1 MELGIYHTRPVL
13 YIMEIEEILPE
24 ICSMGN
30 LIFDP
35 VWSEKN
41 HQSGSCEL
49 IHIISGHVNVIMNRQ
64 RISAGPG
71 DTVIIPSKTMHR
83 DDFDISSGLEVFMVH
98 FSWKYEKDLFARVSC
113 ASLPKMP
120 EPQKE
125 SLAKLIQHFRH
136 EFISGAASGG
146 IVARLH
152 LSEILMRIMSAN
164 PEKKNKKKTSAAK
177 TDYGRQR
184 RSWLFDKAKEYLE
197 NNYQH
202 PIALEDIANELNVS
216 TYHLSHIFSRESDFS
231 LFEFLTQI
239 RMKKAKDLL
248 GEGLMTVAEV
258 AYAVGFK
265 NSNYFSKVFHRY
277 FGFPPNRIYKQKVSF
292 RKA

>member
-1 MELGIYHTRPVL
+1 MK
-13 YIMEIEEILPE
+13 IEAILPE
-24 ICSMGN
+24 IRSMGN

-35 VWSEKN
+35 IWSEKN
-41 HQSGSCEL
+41 HKSGSCEL

-71 DTVIIPSKTMHR
+71 DTVIIPSKTIHR
-83 DDFDISSGLEVFMVH
+83 DDFDISSGLEVFMIN
-98 FSWKYEKDLFARVSC
+98 FSWKYESDLFSQVSC
-113 ASLPKMP
+113 ASLPRMP
-120 EPQKE
+120 EPKKE
-125 SLAKLIQHFRH
+125 SLANLIQHFRH
-136 EFISGAASGG
+136 EFISGPVGG
-146 IVARLH
+146 SIVARLH
-152 LSEILMRIMSAN
+152 LTEILMKLMAAN
-164 PEKKNKKKTSAAK
+164 SDGKKKKNVSSAK
-177 TDYGRQR
+177 TDYGKQR

-202 PIALEDIANELNVS
+202 PIALEDIATELNVS

-239 RMKKAKDLL
+239 RMKKARSLL
-248 GEGLMTVAEV
+248 EEGLMTVSEV
-258 AYAVGFK
+258 SYSVGYK

>member
-1 MELGIYHTRPVL
+1 
-13 YIMEIEEILPE
+13 MEIEEILPE
-24 ICSMGN
+24 IRSMGN

-35 VWSEKN
+35 IWSEKN

-71 DTVIIPSKTMHR
+71 DTVVIPSKTMHR
-83 DDFDISSGLEVFMVH
+83 DDFDIGSGLEVFMIN
-98 FSWKYEKDLFARVSC
+98 FSWKYEKDLFSHVSC
-113 ASLPKMP
+113 ASLPRMP

-125 SLAKLIQHFRH
+125 ALANLIQHFRH
-136 EFISGAASGG
+136 EFISSSEGSSV
-146 IVARLH
+146 IARLH
-152 LSEILMRIMSAN
+152 LAEILMKLMAAN
-164 PEKKNKKKTSAAK
+164 PERKNKRKISAAK
-177 TDYGRQR
+177 TDYGKQR
-184 RSWLFDKAKEYLE
+184 RAWLFDKAKEYLE

-216 TYHLSHIFSRESDFS
+216 TYHLSHIFSMESDFS

-239 RMKKAKDLL
+239 RMKKARSLL
-248 GEGLMTVAEV
+248 EEGLITVSEV
-258 AYAVGFK
+258 AYSVGFN
-265 NSNYFSKVFHRY
+265 NSNYFSKVFHRF

>member
-1 MELGIYHTRPVL
+1 
-13 YIMEIEEILPE
+13 MEIEKFLPE
-24 ICSMGN
+24 IRSIGN

-35 VWSEKN
+35 IWSEKN

-49 IHIISGHVNVIMNRQ
+49 IHIIAGHVNVIMNRQ

-71 DTVIIPSKTMHR
+71 DTIIIPSKTMHR
-83 DDFDISSGLEVFMVH
+83 DDFDITPGLEVFMIN
-98 FSWKYEKDLFARVSC
+98 FSWKYEEDLFSRVSC
-113 ASLPKMP
+113 SALPRMP

-125 SLAKLIQHFRH
+125 SLATLIQRFRH
-136 EFISGAASGG
+136 EFTSASAGSNV
-146 IVARLH
+146 VARIH
-152 LSEILMRIMSAN
+152 LAEILMRLMAAT
-164 PEKKNKKKTSAAK
+164 PDKKNKKKASSAK
-177 TDYGRQR
+177 TDYGKQR
-184 RSWLFDKAKEYLE
+184 RSWLFDKAKEYLG

-231 LFEFLTQI
+231 LFEFLTRI
-239 RMKKAKDLL
+239 RMQKARSLL
-248 GEGLMTVAEV
+248 EEGLMTVSQV
-258 AYAVGFK
+258 AYSVGFK

-277 FGFPPNRIYKQKVSF
+277 FGFPPNRIYKQKVPF